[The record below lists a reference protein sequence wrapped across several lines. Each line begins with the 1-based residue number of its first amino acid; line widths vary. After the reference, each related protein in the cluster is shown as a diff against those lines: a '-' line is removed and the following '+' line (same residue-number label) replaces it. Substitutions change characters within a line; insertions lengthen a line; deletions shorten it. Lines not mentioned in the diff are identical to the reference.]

1 MYTIQEYNENI
12 DLSSYYK
19 LAHDRGF
26 YNNDCKEKLIDTWV
40 HMNRWKVW
48 FLYFND
54 QIIGSIAAHSLEELG
69 ILGDAYRIAA
79 RTCTFDDLTGQR
91 NTLRTANT
99 IIAKHQN
106 LTAQMLLPL
115 CIEWAGKD
123 KNLYI
128 SSNENDTGTQKYV
141 HRLYCPGLQ
150 KIGILEKPIE
160 LEYRG
165 AIQSFW
171 KMNVDEFYQQ
181 MESYWWPESKIAL
194 DNYRLTYIVNERH
207 PNKPTTRSTVRRGL

>member
-1 MYTIQEYNENI
+1 MFTIKEYNDSL
-12 DLSSYYK
+12 DLSQYYQ

-26 YNNDCKEKLIDTWV
+26 YNNDSKEKLINTWQ
-40 HMNRWKVW
+40 HMDRWQVW
-48 FLYFND
+48 LLYYND
-54 QIIGSIAAHSLEELG
+54 QIVGSIAAHSLEELG

-91 NTLRTANT
+91 KTLRTANT

-106 LTAQMLLPL
+106 LTAQLLLPL
-115 CIEWAGKD
+115 CIDWAGRDKD
-123 KNLYI
+123 LYI

-141 HRLYCPGLQ
+141 HKLYCPGLR
-150 KIGILEKPIE
+150 KINILENPIE

-171 KMNVDEFYQQ
+171 KMNVSEFYQQ
-181 MESYWWPESKIAL
+181 MEIHWWPEARAAL
-194 DNYRLTYIVNERH
+194 ADYRAQTF
-207 PNKPTTRSTVRRGL
+207 

>member
-1 MYTIQEYNENI
+1 MYTIKEYSE
-12 DLSSYYK
+12 DLDLTDYYQ
-19 LAHDRGF
+19 LAHERGF
-26 YNNDCKEKLIDTWV
+26 YNNDTKEKLIDTWL
-40 HMNRWKVW
+40 HMDRWKVW
-48 FLYFND
+48 LLYYND
-54 QIIGSIAAHSLEELG
+54 QIVGSIAAHSLEELG
-69 ILGDAYRIAA
+69 MLGDAYRIAA

-91 NTLRTANT
+91 KTLRTANT

-106 LTAQMLLPL
+106 LTAQLLLPL

-141 HRLYCPGLQ
+141 HRLYCPGLK
-150 KIGILEKPIE
+150 KINVLEEPAE

-171 KMNVDEFYQQ
+171 RMNVTEFYRQ
-181 MESYWWPESKIAL
+181 MEEYWWDDARDAL
-194 DNYRLTYIVNERH
+194 LRYHQTQTLTE
-207 PNKPTTRSTVRRGL
+207 L

>member
-1 MYTIQEYNENI
+1 MFYIQEYNENL
-12 DLSSYYK
+12 DLSEYYR
-19 LAHDRGF
+19 LANERGF
-26 YNNDCKEKLIDTWV
+26 YNNNSREKLIDTWL
-40 HMNRWKVW
+40 HMERWQVW
-48 FLYFND
+48 ILYYNKT
-54 QIIGSIAAHSLEELG
+54 IVGSIAAHSLEELG

-91 NTLRTANT
+91 KTLRTANT

-106 LTAQMLLPL
+106 LTAQLLLPL

-141 HRLYCPGLQ
+141 HRLYCPGLR
-150 KIGILEKPIE
+150 KIGILEEPIE
-160 LEYRG
+160 LEYRS

-171 KMNVDEFYQQ
+171 KLNVKEFYSQ
-181 MESYWWPESKIAL
+181 METQWWPESRAAL
-194 DNYRLTYIVNERH
+194 NSYKSQINL
-207 PNKPTTRSTVRRGL
+207 

>member
-1 MYTIQEYNENI
+1 MFYIQEYNETL
-12 DLSSYYK
+12 DLSEYYRV
-19 LAHDRGF
+19 AHERGF
-26 YNNDCKEKLIDTWV
+26 FNNDSKEKLVDTWT
-40 HMNRWKVW
+40 HMNRWQVW
-48 FLYFND
+48 ILYFNET
-54 QIIGSIAAHSLEELG
+54 IVGSIAAHSLEELG
-69 ILGDAYRIAA
+69 VLGDAYRIAA

-91 NTLRTANT
+91 KSLRTANT

-106 LTAQMLLPL
+106 LTAQLLLPL

-141 HRLYCPGLQ
+141 HKLYCPGLR
-150 KIGILEKPIE
+150 KIGILKDPIE

-171 KMNVDEFYQQ
+171 QMNVEEFYSQIEQQ
-181 MESYWWPESKIAL
+181 WWPEAKAAVEDYKS
-194 DNYRLTYIVNERH
+194 R
-207 PNKPTTRSTVRRGL
+207 TVL